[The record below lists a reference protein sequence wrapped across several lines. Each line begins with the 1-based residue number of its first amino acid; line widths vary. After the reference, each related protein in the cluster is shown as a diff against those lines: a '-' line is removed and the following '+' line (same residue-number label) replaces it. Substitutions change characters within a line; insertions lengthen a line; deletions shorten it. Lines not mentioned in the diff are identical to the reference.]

1 MPSDKRTIWVYFGI
15 KDSEQREAFQEL
27 TRFPP
32 DKQRRILMRWILR
45 GRKAVHRKRK
55 GPARSTK
62 ESMVLGIQIAPV
74 TGEETPPQHSAP
86 DGIPLWQLG
95 ARKAKGAAHRQ
106 E

>member
-15 KDSEQREAFQEL
+15 NDPAQRDAFQEL
-27 TRFPP
+27 SRLPST
-32 DKQRRILMRWILR
+32 KQRRVLMTWILR
-45 GRKAVHRKRK
+45 GRQAVRRRKK

-62 ESMVLGIQIAPV
+62 ESMAIGIQIAPV

-95 ARKAKGAAHRQ
+95 ARKAKGTAHRQ
-106 E
+106 D